1 MNNSP
6 QIQTGTGFTLRPPA
20 VSYCHSINIRKTGKT
35 RLPDFQL
42 HSGFAK
48 VFRHCGAEA
57 LGVRTLELF
66 KGGGCPPYPVSLR
79 PPHLPS
85 QVCAKHSTK
94 RATDKGK
101 LATLTLVGGSFFV
114 LFMLAP
120 EMASRCGEK
129 VASDSQGRRRKNG
142 LYLIKNPLR
151 RFPEGIEVI
160 KSQPLNKL
168 HLVQ

>member
-6 QIQTGTGFTLRPPA
+6 QIQSGTGFTLRPLS

-101 LATLTLVGGSFFV
+101 LASLVRYAHPCLCLFTLCFSCSHLRWLAGVGKKSHRTHRG
-114 LFMLAP
+114 
-120 EMASRCGEK
+120 GG
-129 VASDSQGRRRKNG
+129 GRTV
-142 LYLIKNPLR
+142 YI
-151 RFPEGIEVI
+151 
-160 KSQPLNKL
+160 S
-168 HLVQ
+168 